1 MNTKI
6 ISTSSEYGTALFN
19 GGRGRFSGY
28 DYTDYVNKLIEV
40 GFDVKI
46 IKTDNEMFA
55 YINIE
60 NVSDIK
66 KIYDAIGIDLII
78 SFPED
83 EEHMIIEI
91 YDDYRE

>member
-1 MNTKI
+1 MN
-6 ISTSSEYGTALFN
+6 FHDQMHPNN
-19 GGRGRFSGY
+19 GCKNQETLRWIAFLLWK
-28 DYTDYVNKLIEV
+28 KLDEQ
-40 GFDVKI
+40 GKI